1 MQVLNTAKHKPV
13 KCRQRFVLP
22 NHPSGSRYCP
32 NCKHYAIVESDGSC
46 QCCLSI
52 IPNKKQFTK
61 LRVFDKILRS
71 CSNPIDEWIADPCNP
86 DLEFGWSIRIGIINY
101 FVPVRYLAEYRELPN
116 LESEDKEERFLN
128 NVKKEC
134 TVLGRY
140 IHAIK

>member
-1 MQVLNTAKHKPV
+1 MQVINAEKHLV
-13 KCRQRFVLP
+13 GKCTQKFVLP
-22 NHPSGSRYCP
+22 NHPSGAKYCP
-32 NCKHYAIVESDGSC
+32 NCKHYSLVELDGSC
-46 QCCLSI
+46 QCCRLK
-52 IPNKKQFTK
+52 IPNKKQYSQ
-61 LRVFDKILRS
+61 LRVFDKILRA
-71 CSNPIDEWIADPCNP
+71 CSGSIDEWIADPSNP
-86 DLEFGWSIRIGIINY
+86 DLDFGWSIRIGIINY